1 MKSEKSLDSQ
11 KIGIRMIAAF
21 EAFKGVLVVIVG
33 IGLLALV
40 HRDLQAIAEHLVE
53 HLHFNPAG
61 HYSQIFIEAATH
73 VDDAKL
79 RLFAAFAFLYATL
92 RFIEAYGLWKLRT
105 WAEWLAIVSGSIY
118 LPIEIYELFKKTTLI
133 RGSILLVNIIIVAYL
148 IYVRWTNSHQ
158 VHEEV

>member
-1 MKSEKSLDSQ
+1 MDSQ
-11 KIGIRMIAAF
+11 QIGIRLIAAF
-21 EAFKGVLVVIVG
+21 EAFKGVLVVIAG
-33 IGLLALV
+33 IGLLSLI
-40 HRDLQAIAEHLVE
+40 HKDLQAIAEHLVE
-53 HLHFNPAG
+53 HLHLNPAG
-61 HYSQIFIEAATH
+61 HYSQVFIEAATH

-105 WAEWLAIVSGSIY
+105 WAEWLAIISGSIY

-148 IYVRWTNSHQ
+148 IYVRWTKSRRVQ
-158 VHEEV
+158 AEI